1 MAGGQVMFRLHACM
15 TPHGHAKEAGATQK
29 GSKDCLCLGAPET
42 WRLHGTTVGDGK
54 CGHGRDRF

>member
-1 MAGGQVMFRLHACM
+1 MFRLHACM